1 MVRPAAAVLAAA
13 LALAAACSAPEQV
26 LPDGVPW
33 HRAHTQ
39 DVAPLAAGEI
49 ARLRI
54 GMLPTSYV
62 VRAGHRIQVTVTGA
76 DHRASAPLPD
86 ANGARIEV
94 LTAPD
99 RPSLVQ
105 LPVAGA

>member
-26 LPDGVPW
+26 RPDGVPW

-62 VRAGHRIQVTVTGA
+62 VRAGHRIQLTLTGA
-76 DHRASAPLPD
+76 DHRGSGPLPD
-86 ANGARIEV
+86 APGARVEV
-94 LTAPD
+94 LTDPA
-99 RPSLVQ
+99 RPSLVH
-105 LPVAGA
+105 LPFAPA